1 MKNLFLTVA
10 AAIVFASAT
19 IFVACKGKTPNK
31 PKEYVYDIYAAGY
44 DNNGKRAIFWQ
55 NGKPT
60 ALTDGNRE
68 ATAISVYVA
77 GNDVYVVG
85 YEKDEK
91 EHFVPMLWKNG
102 KPTVLTV
109 KDGSENA
116 AARSVYV
123 VGNDV
128 YIAGWDD
135 KSAILW
141 KNGEPTAL
149 TDDKNNTAV
158 ANSVF
163 VDGADVYV
171 AGYIVGSDN
180 NEATLWKN
188 GKPTLLSG
196 NSPEANA
203 KAVYVAG
210 SDVYVA
216 GYQKEGEKTVSQLWK
231 NGNPQSES
239 IRYIRTVIVRCWLRR
254 IYGRIRRCKR
264 QTESY
269 TVEKRRTNLAYRW

>member
-77 GNDVYVVG
+77 GNGVYVVG

-91 EHFVPMLWKNG
+91 EHFVPMLWQNG
-102 KPTVLTV
+102 KPTVLTI

-128 YIAGWDD
+128 YIVGWDD

-171 AGYIVGSDN
+171 AGYVVGADN

-188 GKPTLLSG
+188 GKPTEYSNDEKNACV
-196 NSPEANA
+196 NS
-203 KAVYVAG
+203 VF
-210 SDVYVA
+210 
-216 GYQKEGEKTVSQLWK
+216 
-231 NGNPQSES
+231 
-239 IRYIRTVIVRCWLRR
+239 IV
-254 IYGRIRRCKR
+254 KR
-264 QTESY
+264 EVT
-269 TVEKRRTNLAYRW
+269 K